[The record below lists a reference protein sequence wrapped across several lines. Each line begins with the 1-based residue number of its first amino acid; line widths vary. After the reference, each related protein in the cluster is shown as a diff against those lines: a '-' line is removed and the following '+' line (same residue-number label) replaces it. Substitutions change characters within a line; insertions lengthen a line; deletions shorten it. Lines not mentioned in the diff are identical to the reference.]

1 MPGVFLSYRREDSSG
16 YAGRLYDILSAQF
29 GSDNVYM
36 DVDSIAGGDE
46 FATKIEENINR
57 AEVLVAVIGSR
68 WLTATDKNGG
78 RRLDSANDFVRT
90 EISMAL
96 QRGIRVI
103 PVLVGGATVPGA
115 DELPD
120 SLRTLVQRQAIE
132 IRDQNFHPDA
142 QRLTDVLQKEFR
154 MTTNLA
160 KPPVDVAGKWHASVT
175 YDWGATYDTILE
187 FEVDGSTLSGM
198 AGYLADK
205 EGDGRTILDGKLAE
219 NRISFTTKSWSM
231 SGRQRFEESHHYKGT
246 VEGDSI
252 HLTLR
257 TDDTAY
263 SYHRGVAFVA
273 RRAQPDRPR
282 E

>member
-120 SLRTLVQRQAIE
+120 SLRTLVERQAIE
-132 IRDQNFHPDA
+132 IRDQNFRPDA

-154 MTTNLA
+154 MTKNLA

-187 FEVDGSTLSGM
+187 FEVDGSTLSGT

-205 EGDGRTILDGKLAE
+205 EGDGRTILDGKLTE

-231 SGRQRFEESHHYKGT
+231 SGRDRFEESHRYMGT

-252 HLTLR
+252 HFTLR

-263 SYHRGVAFVA
+263 SYHRRVAFVA
-273 RRAQPDRPR
+273 RRVQPDPPR